1 MQKSTRLQHIS
12 CVPRQDADEGT
23 YGRFGTEHNPPVHVL
38 PGKNEKSKVS
48 MGNLQPAQNLK
59 RFCSGLYGVHKK
71 KHVLRV
77 LLVLDALAQ
86 RKDRHREFISQA
98 PIAGAI
104 MDFSTAAGMAVFV
117 ICRNCWFSCRC
128 SSCILRTDDTECLAL
143 DFKERAP
150 AGFAGLF
157 EHFTPFEEVFSHY
170 FIFFAHWHTFTVVL
184 IFNLYMPV
192 RHINYRYTGR
202 CSHAKP

>member
-1 MQKSTRLQHIS
+1 MAGSEPNII
-12 CVPRQDADEGT
+12 PRFMCCRE
-23 YGRFGTEHNPPVHVL
+23 
-38 PGKNEKSKVS
+38 KKEKSKVS
-48 MGNLQPAQNLK
+48 RGNLQPAQNLK

-77 LLVLDALAQ
+77 LLVLDALAE
-86 RKDRHREFISQA
+86 RKDRHRKFISQA
-98 PIAGAI
+98 PITGAI
-104 MDFSTAAGMAVFV
+104 MDFTTAAGMAVFV
-117 ICRNCWFSCRC
+117 ICRTCWFSCRR
-128 SSCILRTDDTECLAL
+128 SRCILRTDNTERFSL
-143 DFKERAP
+143 DFKERAS

-157 EHFTPFEEVFSHY
+157 EHFTPFEEIISHN
-170 FIFFAHWHTFTVVL
+170 FIFFAHRHSITVGL